1 MDEKHEAQKP
11 ITISVVLSPE
21 SNRRLMASAKAS
33 GRTKR
38 VEAMM
43 RMAHHLKHVD
53 EVNENYWEM
62 IAEEKKTE

>member
-1 MDEKHEAQKP
+1 MDGKNESSKP

-43 RMAHHLKHVD
+43 RMAHHLKYVD
-53 EVNENYWEM
+53 EVDENYWE
-62 IAEEKKTE
+62 ILAEEKKI

>member
-1 MDEKHEAQKP
+1 MEGKKESSKP

-21 SNRRLMASAKAS
+21 SNRRLLASAKAS

-43 RMAHHLKHVD
+43 RMAHNLKHVD

-62 IAEEKKTE
+62 IAEEKKSE